1 MDQLIKECGELW
13 SEYQSAE
20 METSVFSEQLV
31 FEVIAVS
38 LLSLCRTILTG
49 KFLFL
54 LVLLFFCVFVLL

>member
-1 MDQLIKECGELW
+1 VDQLIKECGELW